1 MPRSSLLNA
10 LMRIAADVDS
20 ARRPAPPVGCGPKI
34 GRRAALRGAAPLAG
48 MVPALA
54 AAEARVSIVGAGL
67 AGLTAANELSKAGL
81 KPVVHEGS
89 TRLGGRCFSIR
100 SKFPGQIAEHGGEFI
115 DHSHYAIRGLA
126 STLGLQTNST
136 YNDAN
141 AKNYDELWSFDG
153 VEYTHEQATTD
164 YAALHPEIL
173 RQRELIGDQCT
184 YKDSSDFARELDQM
198 SLAVWLDKY
207 VPGGRASKLG
217 QLIENALSEE
227 LAANSTAFSGL
238 WPAWEFW
245 KNKKRDFELYYPIS
259 DEFYHIRGG
268 NDQIPRLLGEKLGDA
283 VQTGTA
289 LAAVTRMPD
298 GKVRLSLTRN
308 SKVFDEVYDRVIL
321 ALPFTTLRQL
331 DIAGAGFRPLKTHAI
346 ETLGMGASTKFQL
359 RFKHRVWLDAPVV
372 GKDGCDGAIRLTSD
386 LFQTTWDVTSDH
398 RADREPGDSGILC
411 FWSGGWQAERAGAL
425 DPHELAKG
433 CLAEADKLLP
443 GLKAAWTG
451 EMSRD
456 AWRTN
461 PWSLGSYSYLPIGYA
476 TTVCGIEAE
485 PEGNCFFAG
494 EHTMMPA
501 AQRGYLNAAVETG
514 QRAAKE
520 VLHSL
525 K

>member
-1 MPRSSLLNA
+1 MARSSLLNA

-20 ARRPAPPVGCGPKI
+20 ARRPARPVGCGPKI

-54 AAEARVSIVGAGL
+54 AAEARVAIVGAGL

-115 DHSHYAIRGLA
+115 DHGHYAIRGLA
-126 STLGLQTNST
+126 STLGLQTDST

-227 LAANSTAFSGL
+227 LRGRLNGAQRPLAGVGVLEEQKTRLRALLPNLRRVLSYPRRQRPD
-238 WPAWEFW
+238 PAPFGRKARRRGSDGDGPGRRYQDAGW
-245 KNKKRDFELYYPIS
+245 K
-259 DEFYHIRGG
+259 G
-268 NDQIPRLLGEKLGDA
+268 
-283 VQTGTA
+283 
-289 LAAVTRMPD
+289 AAVADPR
-298 GKVRLSLTRN
+298 
-308 SKVFDEVYDRVIL
+308 F
-321 ALPFTTLRQL
+321 Q
-331 DIAGAGFRPLKTHAI
+331 GFR
-346 ETLGMGASTKFQL
+346 
-359 RFKHRVWLDAPVV
+359 R
-372 GKDGCDGAIRLTSD
+372 
-386 LFQTTWDVTSDH
+386 
-398 RADREPGDSGILC
+398 
-411 FWSGGWQAERAGAL
+411 
-425 DPHELAKG
+425 
-433 CLAEADKLLP
+433 
-443 GLKAAWTG
+443 GL
-451 EMSRD
+451 
-456 AWRTN
+456 
-461 PWSLGSYSYLPIGYA
+461 
-476 TTVCGIEAE
+476 
-485 PEGNCFFAG
+485 
-494 EHTMMPA
+494 
-501 AQRGYLNAAVETG
+501 
-514 QRAAKE
+514 
-520 VLHSL
+520 
-525 K
+525 